1 MDKNLLISSLFIIVP
16 WLITLVINGLL
27 LKFSQTLGIRN
38 KNDVTIRWSNTSK
51 PSLGGISMYV
61 SFLICVFLYLVINV
75 QTNIFNDIHLIGL
88 FIASGLAFIMGLAD
102 DAYNTKPLLKFS
114 IQIVCGLI
122 IAMSGSVINL
132 SSHYWLNAFLTVF
145 WVIILMNS
153 LNMLDNMDGI
163 TTTVVIFILLSCLCC
178 NLVFNLDSLSYWN
191 YILIGLISS
200 LIGFLRY
207 NAPSAKIFMG
217 DSGSQ
222 FLGLIAAFFSIK
234 FLWNF
239 DMSFQ
244 VPVWNKFYVVLI
256 CFTAPAIDSLSV
268 VINRL
273 KKRQS
278 PMVGGKDHTTHHLVY
293 AGYSERQVWYV
304 FLSISFLASVLGIF
318 MMYLVRNEMRYQS
331 LLLTP
336 FFFIAFYFLYRNT
349 QKYKQPDK

>member
-1 MDKNLLISSLFIIVP
+1 MDENILMSFLFITLAC
-16 WLITLVINGLL
+16 LITLIINGLL

-38 KNDVTIRWSNTSK
+38 YNDVVIRWSNTSK

-61 SFLICVFLYLVINV
+61 SFLICVFLYLLLNV
-75 QTNIFNDIHLIGL
+75 QQNIFNDRHLIGL
-88 FIASGLAFIMGLAD
+88 FIASGLAFLMGLAD

-114 IQIVCGLI
+114 IQIICGLI
-122 IAMSGSVINL
+122 ITMTGTVMNL
-132 SSHYWLNAFLTVF
+132 STYFWLNALLTVF
-145 WVIILMNS
+145 WVVILMNS

-163 TTTVVIFILLSCLCC
+163 TTSVLIFILLSCLCC
-178 NLVFNLDSLSYWN
+178 NLFFKVESLSYWN
-191 YILIGLISS
+191 YILLGIIGS
-200 LIGFLRY
+200 LIGFLFY
-207 NAPSAKIFMG
+207 NAPPAKIFMG

-239 DMSFQ
+239 DMAHH
-244 VPVWNKFYVVLI
+244 VPLWNKFYIILI

-273 KKRQS
+273 KKGKS
-278 PMVGGKDHTTHHLVY
+278 PMIGGKDHTTHHLVY
-293 AGYSERQVWYV
+293 AGFTEKQVWYV

-331 LLLTP
+331 LLIVP
-336 FFFIAFYFLYRNT
+336 FFFITFYFLYRNT
-349 QKYKQPDK
+349 EKYQQPDK

>member
-1 MDKNLLISSLFIIVP
+1 MDENILMSFLFITLAC
-16 WLITLVINGLL
+16 LITLIINGLL

-38 KNDVTIRWSNTSK
+38 YNDVVIRWSNTSK

-61 SFLICVFLYLVINV
+61 SFLICVFLYLLLNV
-75 QTNIFNDIHLIGL
+75 QQNIFNDRHLIGL
-88 FIASGLAFIMGLAD
+88 FIASGLAFLMGLAD

-114 IQIVCGLI
+114 IQIICGLI

-132 SSHYWLNAFLTVF
+132 SSHYWLNALLTVF
-145 WVIILMNS
+145 WVVVLMNS

-163 TTTVVIFILLSCLCC
+163 TTSVVIFILLSCLGA
-178 NLVFNLDSLSYWN
+178 NLFFNLDSHSYYN
-191 YILIGLISS
+191 YILLGLIGS
-200 LIGFLRY
+200 LIGFLFY

-234 FLWNF
+234 FLWDF
-239 DMSFQ
+239 DMSHH
-244 VPVWNKFYVVLI
+244 VPLWNKFYIILI

-273 KKRQS
+273 KKGKS
-278 PMVGGKDHTTHHLVY
+278 PMIGGKDHTTHHLVY
-293 AGYSERQVWYV
+293 AGFTEKQVWYV
-304 FLSISFLASVLGIF
+304 FLSIGFLASVLGIF

-331 LLLTP
+331 LLIVP

-349 QKYKQPDK
+349 QKYQQPDK